1 MDLTPSFDLRS
12 RVRQHAAAPRTCSA
26 RHALHVS
33 RALQSRMDAA
43 NNNSPVVEFYNDKTV
58 FITGATGFMGKVL
71 VEKLLRSTNVKKLL
85 VLIRP
90 KKGVKTELR
99 LKTLLESSVFDRLI
113 NIFEDSICIQL
124 MKFTG

>member
-1 MDLTPSFDLRS
+1 
-12 RVRQHAAAPRTCSA
+12 
-26 RHALHVS
+26 
-33 RALQSRMDAA
+33 MDAA

>member
-1 MDLTPSFDLRS
+1 MDLTSSFHLRS
-12 RVRQHAAAPRTCSA
+12 RVRQHTAAPRTCSA
-26 RHALHVS
+26 RHASHV
-33 RALQSRMDAA
+33 SRMDAA

-124 MKFTG
+124 MKFAG